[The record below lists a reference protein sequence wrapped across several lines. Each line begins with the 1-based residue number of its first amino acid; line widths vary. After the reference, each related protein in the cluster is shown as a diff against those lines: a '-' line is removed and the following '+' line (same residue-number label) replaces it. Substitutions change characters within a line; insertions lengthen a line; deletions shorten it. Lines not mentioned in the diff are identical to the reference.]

1 LLAWNEKLKSFR
13 TKSQTG
19 HFPGKSQIDDG
30 LALVAG
36 ILEQTSSFALITRFL
51 EDADALEEFA
61 EDFEDLDDFYNSQ
74 FQTWQA
80 LAGALNEKFKANRPA
95 LEKDSEALKALTEL
109 ERIYNMPSPYEQ
121 LRHIN
126 PLIEQVAKVNSTL
139 VEEKRTHA

>member
-1 LLAWNEKLKSFR
+1 
-13 TKSQTG
+13 
-19 HFPGKSQIDDG
+19 
-30 LALVAG
+30 
-36 ILEQTSSFALITRFL
+36 
-51 EDADALEEFA
+51 
-61 EDFEDLDDFYNSQ
+61 FEDLDDFYNSQ

-139 VEEKRTHA
+139 VEEKRT